1 MLEAMRRSAGR
12 MSGGAKSGGGQHAG
26 DPSAMSFTGRLAG
39 WSARHRWRVV
49 LAAIALLVISFL
61 LSSSIGVETSDV
73 FGTGESRQGHQLIE
87 DRFEQLPS
95 FDSVIIKNPGL
106 DVDDPAFQSTVEPL
120 VQVLRGLQGVEEV
133 ESYYD
138 AGAPH
143 LVSNDRNVVIARVEL
158 QKAEQDQ
165 LNGFGE
171 AVLDTVLQAE
181 NSAKDNGFELGV
193 FGGAT
198 LNVAQEEVVSE
209 DFQKI
214 LLITLVG
221 ALIILTLAFGSVVAA
236 LIPIGMAIVSIFTA
250 IGVATFSSQ
259 AKPLNFN
266 FFEMII
272 LMGLAVGIDYSLFI
286 INRFR
291 EERAA
296 GRGKIEA
303 IQVASDTTG
312 RAVFYAGIT
321 VFVSLAGMLL
331 TGDALFYG
339 LGLGAM
345 IVVVLAVIAS
355 LTLLPALISLLDHRL
370 SWLRIPGLGRPSTGG
385 GIWGTI
391 TDAVLAR
398 PMVYAGVTLLALIAL
413 SVPLLSLNIGDT
425 PFTKVF
431 DWDGA
436 KEDGGKIGLLA
447 HGVGLMDE
455 HFILGEVGG
464 LVAIVDPGE
473 GSTVDTPAIRAS
485 TADLIAAVQQDDQFG
500 EPIETIVNNEGD
512 LLGISVPVRDS
523 EDVSKANAAVLKLR
537 DLAPAAFAGAGVDV
551 FVAGGP
557 AGTYD
562 SENNTKDKAPLVFG
576 FVLILAFLL
585 LLVMFRSVVIP
596 VKAIVLNLL
605 SVGAAYGVLVLVF
618 QEGLGE
624 GLLNFQAAGTIEIF
638 MPLFLFAVL
647 FGLSMDYHM
656 LLLSRVKEAYDAGF
670 SNEASVSLGIKST
683 AALITSAAFVM
694 VLVFA
699 AFATSRIMF
708 FQQIGV
714 GLGVA
719 ILIDATII
727 RAILL
732 PASMKL
738 LGDWNWYMPKWL
750 QWLPRV
756 SAEGDRDVELSGA
769 SANGD

>member
-1 MLEAMRRSAGR
+1 MNIVAE
-12 MSGGAKSGGGQHAG
+12 
-26 DPSAMSFTGRLAG
+26 
-39 WSARHRWRVV
+39 
-49 LAAIALLVISFL
+49 
-61 LSSSIGVETSDV
+61 
-73 FGTGESRQGHQLIE
+73 
-87 DRFEQLPS
+87 
-95 FDSVIIKNPGL
+95 GL
-106 DVDDPAFQSTVEPL
+106 M
-120 VQVLRGLQGVEEV
+120 
-133 ESYYD
+133 
-138 AGAPH
+138 
-143 LVSNDRNVVIARVEL
+143 
-158 QKAEQDQ
+158 
-165 LNGFGE
+165 E
-171 AVLDTVLQAE
+171 AVLEAE
-181 NSAKDNGFELGV
+181 ASAAADGFELGV
-193 FGGAT
+193 FGGAS
-198 LNVAQEEVVSE
+198 LNVAQEEVVGE

-214 LLITLVG
+214 LLITLIG
-221 ALIILTLAFGSVVAA
+221 ALIILTLAFGTVVAA
-236 LIPIGMAIVSIFTA
+236 LIPLGMAIVSIFA
-250 IGVATFSSQ
+250 AVGVATIASQ
-259 AKPLNFN
+259 FKPLNFN

-296 GRGKIEA
+296 GRDKIEA

-370 SWLRIPGLGRPSTGG
+370 NWLRIPGLGRPSTGV
-385 GIWGTI
+385 

-398 PMVYAGVTLLALIAL
+398 PVVYAGVTLVALIAL

-425 PFTKVF
+425 PITKVF

-455 HFILGEVGG
+455 HFILGEIGG
-464 LVAIVDPGE
+464 LVVIVDPGE
-473 GSTVDTPAIRAS
+473 GVTVDTPAIRAS
-485 TADLIAAVQQDDQFG
+485 TANLIEAVQQDDQFG
-500 EPIETIVNNEGD
+500 QPIETIVNIQGD
-512 LLGISVPVRDS
+512 LLGISVPVADI
-523 EDVSKANAAVLKLR
+523 EDTSAANAAVEQLR
-537 DLAPAAFAGAGVDV
+537 ELAPVAFAGASVDV

-557 AGTYD
+557 AGTFD
-562 SENNTKDKAPLVFG
+562 SENNTKTKAPIVFG

-585 LLVMFRSVVIP
+585 LLVMFRSIVIP
-596 VKAIVLNLL
+596 IKAIVLNLL
-605 SVGAAYGVLVLVF
+605 SVGAAMGVMVLVF
-618 QEGLGE
+618 QEGVGE
-624 GLLNFQAAGTIEIF
+624 GLLNFEAAGTIEIF

-656 LLLSRVKEAYDAGF
+656 LVLSRIKETYDAGS
-670 SNEASVSLGIKST
+670 SNEESVSLGIKST
-683 AALITSAAFVM
+683 AALITSAALVM

-708 FQQIGV
+708 FQQIGI

-727 RAILL
+727 RSILL

-738 LGDWNWYMPKWL
+738 LGDKNWYLPKWL
-750 QWLPRV
+750 EWLPRI
-756 SAEGDRDVELSGA
+756 SGEGEREAAPAAAD
-769 SANGD
+769 N

>member
-1 MLEAMRRSAGR
+1 MVSTSANAR
-12 MSGGAKSGGGQHAG
+12 EL
-26 DPSAMSFTGRLAG
+26 SFTGRVAG
-39 WSARHRWRVV
+39 WSARHRWIVV
-49 LAAIALLVISFL
+49 LGTIALLVLSFL
-61 LSSSIGVETSDV
+61 LSGSIGVKTSDV
-73 FGTGESRQGHQLIE
+73 FGTGESARGHQLIE

-95 FDSVIIKNPGL
+95 FDSVIIKNPNL
-106 DVDDPAFQSTVEPL
+106 DVDEPAFRSTVDPL
-120 VQVLRGLQGVEEV
+120 AEEFRGLEGVEDV

-138 AGAPH
+138 SRAPH
-143 LVSNDRNVVIARVEL
+143 LVSGDRRVVIVRVEL
-158 QKAEQDQ
+158 EKAEVDE
-165 LNGFGE
+165 LNNAAERLMEVVLE
-171 AVLDTVLQAE
+171 AET
-181 NSAKDNGFELGV
+181 SAAANGFELGV
-193 FGGAT
+193 FGGAS
-198 LNVAQEEVVSE
+198 LNVASEEVVGK

-214 LLITLVG
+214 LLITLIG

-250 IGVATFSSQ
+250 VGVATFASQ

-296 GRGKIEA
+296 GRDKIEA

-345 IVVVLAVIAS
+345 IVVVMAVIAS

-370 SWLRIPGLGRPSTGG
+370 NWLRIPGLGRPSTGG
-385 GIWGTI
+385 GIWGAI

-398 PMVYAGVTLLALIAL
+398 PLIYAVVTLFALIAL
-413 SVPLLSLNIGDT
+413 SVPLLSLNIGET
-425 PFTKVF
+425 PITKVF

-436 KEDGGKIGLLA
+436 KKDGGKIGLLG

-473 GSTVDTPAIRAS
+473 GNTVDTPAIQAS
-485 TADLIAAVQQDDQFG
+485 TAKLISAVQQNDQFG
-500 EPIETIVNNEGD
+500 EPVETIVNIEGD
-512 LLGISVPVRDS
+512 LLGISVPVTDS
-523 EDVSKANAAVLKLR
+523 EDTSKAYAAVIKLR
-537 DLAPAAFAGAGVDV
+537 ELAPEAFAGAGVDV

-557 AGTYD
+557 AGTFD
-562 SENNTKDKAPLVFG
+562 SEANTKDKAPIVFG
-576 FVLILAFLL
+576 FVLILAFVL
-585 LLVMFRSVVIP
+585 LLVMFRSIAIP
-596 VKAIVLNLL
+596 IKAIILNLL

-618 QEGLGE
+618 QEGVGE
-624 GLLNFQAAGTIEIF
+624 GLLSFESAGTIEIF

-656 LLLSRVKEAYDAGF
+656 LLLSRVKEAYDAGS
-670 SNEASVSLGIKST
+670 SNEESVSLGIKAT
-683 AALITSAAFVM
+683 AALITSAALVM

-708 FQQIGV
+708 FQQIGI

-738 LGDWNWYMPKWL
+738 LGDLNWYLPKWL
-750 QWLPRV
+750 EWLPRI
-756 SAEGDRDVELSGA
+756 SAEGERNVEVSGG
-769 SANGD
+769 SAGGD

>member
-1 MLEAMRRSAGR
+1 M
-12 MSGGAKSGGGQHAG
+12 
-26 DPSAMSFTGRLAG
+26 
-39 WSARHRWRVV
+39 
-49 LAAIALLVISFL
+49 
-61 LSSSIGVETSDV
+61 
-73 FGTGESRQGHQLIE
+73 
-87 DRFEQLPS
+87 
-95 FDSVIIKNPGL
+95 
-106 DVDDPAFQSTVEPL
+106 
-120 VQVLRGLQGVEEV
+120 
-133 ESYYD
+133 
-138 AGAPH
+138 
-143 LVSNDRNVVIARVEL
+143 
-158 QKAEQDQ
+158 
-165 LNGFGE
+165 
-171 AVLDTVLQAE
+171 
-181 NSAKDNGFELGV
+181 
-193 FGGAT
+193 
-198 LNVAQEEVVSE
+198 
-209 DFQKI
+209 
-214 LLITLVG
+214 
-221 ALIILTLAFGSVVAA
+221 TLAFGTVVAA
-236 LIPIGMAIVSIFTA
+236 LIPLGMAIVSIFA
-250 IGVATFSSQ
+250 AVGVATIASQ
-259 AKPLNFN
+259 FKPLNFN

-296 GRGKIEA
+296 GRDKIEA

-370 SWLRIPGLGRPSTGG
+370 NWLRIPGLGRPSTGV
-385 GIWGTI
+385 

-398 PMVYAGVTLLALIAL
+398 PVVYAGVTLVALIAL

-425 PFTKVF
+425 PITKVF

-455 HFILGEVGG
+455 HFILGEIGG
-464 LVAIVDPGE
+464 LVVIVDPGE
-473 GSTVDTPAIRAS
+473 GVTVDTPAIRAS
-485 TADLIAAVQQDDQFG
+485 TANLIEAVQQDDQFG
-500 EPIETIVNNEGD
+500 QPIETIVNIQGD
-512 LLGISVPVRDS
+512 LLGISVPVADI
-523 EDVSKANAAVLKLR
+523 EDTSAANAAVEQLR
-537 DLAPAAFAGAGVDV
+537 ELAPVAFAGASVDV

-557 AGTYD
+557 AGTFD
-562 SENNTKDKAPLVFG
+562 SENNTKTKAPIVFG

-585 LLVMFRSVVIP
+585 LLVMFRSIVIP
-596 VKAIVLNLL
+596 IKAIVLNLL
-605 SVGAAYGVLVLVF
+605 SVGAAMGVMVLVF
-618 QEGLGE
+618 QEGVGE
-624 GLLNFQAAGTIEIF
+624 GLLNFEAAGTIEIF

-656 LLLSRVKEAYDAGF
+656 LVLSRIKETYDAGS
-670 SNEASVSLGIKST
+670 SNEESVSLGIKST
-683 AALITSAAFVM
+683 AALITSAALVM

-708 FQQIGV
+708 FQQIGI

-727 RAILL
+727 RSILL

-738 LGDWNWYMPKWL
+738 LGDKNWYLPKWL
-750 QWLPRV
+750 EWLPRI
-756 SAEGDRDVELSGA
+756 SGEGEREAAPAAAD
-769 SANGD
+769 N

>member
-1 MLEAMRRSAGR
+1 MFEAMRRYANR
-12 MSGGAKSGGGQHAG
+12 TSGGVKAG
-26 DPSAMSFTGRLAG
+26 DDQRAGDASGVSFTGRVAG
-39 WSARHRWRVV
+39 WSARHRWIVV
-49 LAAIALLVISFL
+49 LGAIALLVISFL
-61 LSSSIGVETSDV
+61 LSGSVGVETSDV
-73 FGTGESRQGHQLIE
+73 FGTGESRKGHQLIE

-106 DVDDPAFQSTVEPL
+106 DVDDPAFRSTVDPL
-120 VQVLRGLQGVEEV
+120 VEELRGLEGVENV

-138 AGAPH
+138 AGGPH
-143 LVSNDRNVVIARVEL
+143 LVSDDRRVVIVRVEL
-158 QKAEQDQ
+158 EKAKQDE
-165 LNGFGE
+165 LTAVAEGLLD
-171 AVLDTVLQAE
+171 AVLEAE
-181 NSAKDNGFELGV
+181 TSAAANGFELGV
-193 FGGAT
+193 FGGAS
-198 LNVAQEEVVSE
+198 LNVAQNEVAGE

-214 LLITLVG
+214 LFISLIG
-221 ALIILTLAFGSVVAA
+221 ALIILTLAFGTVVAA
-236 LIPIGMAIVSIFTA
+236 LIPLGMAIVSIFA
-250 IGVATFSSQ
+250 AVGVAVFASQ
-259 AKPLNFN
+259 VEPLNFN

-272 LMGLAVGIDYSLFI
+272 LLGLAVGIDYSLFI

-296 GRGKIEA
+296 GRDKIEA

-345 IVVVLAVIAS
+345 IVVVLTVVAS

-370 SWLRIPGLGRPSTGG
+370 NWLRIPGLGRPSTGG
-385 GIWGTI
+385 GIWGRI

-398 PMVYAGVTLLALIAL
+398 PLIYAVVTLVALIAL
-413 SVPLLSLNIGDT
+413 SVPLLSLDIAST
-425 PFTKVF
+425 PITKVF

-436 KEDGGKIGLLA
+436 RKDGGKIGLLA

-464 LVAIVDPGE
+464 LVVIVDAGE
-473 GSTVDTPAIRAS
+473 GNAVDTPAIQAS
-485 TADLIAAVQQDDQFG
+485 TANLIAVVQQDDRFG
-500 EPIETIVNNEGD
+500 KPIETIVNIEGD
-512 LLGISVPVRDS
+512 LLGISVPVTDS
-523 EDVSKANAAVLKLR
+523 EDTIKANAAVLKLR
-537 DLAPAAFAGAGVDV
+537 ELAPAAFAGAGVDA

-557 AGTYD
+557 AGTFD
-562 SENNTKDKAPLVFG
+562 AEANTKDKAPIVFG
-576 FVLILAFLL
+576 FVLILAFVL
-585 LLVMFRSVVIP
+585 LLVMFRSIAIP
-596 VKAIVLNLL
+596 IKAIILNLL
-605 SVGAAYGVLVLVF
+605 SVGAAMGVLVLVF
-618 QEGLGE
+618 QEGVGE
-624 GLLNFQAAGTIEIF
+624 GLLNFESAGTIEIF

-656 LLLSRVKEAYDAGF
+656 LLLSRVKEAYDAGS
-670 SNEASVSLGIKST
+670 SNEESVSRGVKST
-683 AALITSAAFVM
+683 AALITSAAIVM
-694 VLVFA
+694 VLVFG
-699 AFATSRIMF
+699 AFATSRLMF

-738 LGDWNWYMPKWL
+738 LGDWNWYLPKWL
-750 QWLPRV
+750 EWLPRV
-756 SAEGDRDVELSGA
+756 SSEGEREVEALA
-769 SANGD
+769 PGD

>member
-1 MLEAMRRSAGR
+1 MLEGMRRYANR
-12 MSGGAKSGGGQHAG
+12 TSGGGHQLANDSSG
-26 DPSAMSFTGRLAG
+26 VSFTGRIAG
-39 WSARHRWRVV
+39 WSARHRWIVV
-49 LAAIALLVISFL
+49 LGALALVVLSFL
-61 LSSSIGVETSDV
+61 LSSAIGVETSDV
-73 FGTGESRQGHQLIE
+73 FGTGESRKGHQLIE

-106 DVDDPAFQSTVEPL
+106 DVDDTAFRSTVDPL
-120 VQVLRGLQGVEEV
+120 VEKFRGLEGVEDV

-138 AGAPH
+138 SRAPH
-143 LVSNDRNVVIARVEL
+143 LVSDDRNVVIVRVEL
-158 QKAEQDQ
+158 EKAKQDD
-165 LNGFGE
+165 LNKVAEGLMD
-171 AVLDTVLQAE
+171 AVLEAE
-181 NSAKDNGFELGV
+181 TSAAANGFELGI
-193 FGGAT
+193 FGGAS
-198 LNVAQEEVVSE
+198 LNVAQEEVVGE

-221 ALIILTLAFGSVVAA
+221 ALIILTLAFGAVVAA
-236 LIPIGMAIVSIFTA
+236 FIPIIMALVSIFTA
-250 IGVATFSSQ
+250 VGVATFASQ

-296 GRGKIEA
+296 GRDKIDA
-303 IQVASDTTG
+303 IRVSSDTTG

-345 IVVVLAVIAS
+345 IVVVLAVVAS

-385 GIWGTI
+385 GIWGAV

-398 PMVYAGVTLLALIAL
+398 PVVYAGVTLVALIAL
-413 SVPLLSLNIGDT
+413 SVPLFSLNIGDT
-425 PFTKVF
+425 PITKVF

-464 LVAIVDPGE
+464 LVAIVDPGKS
-473 GSTVDTPAIRAS
+473 GTVDTPAIQAS
-485 TADLIAAVQQDDQFG
+485 TANLIAAVQQDDQFG
-500 EPIETIVNNEGD
+500 EPVETIVNIEGD
-512 LLGISVPVRDS
+512 LLGISVPVTHS
-523 EDVSKANAAVLKLR
+523 EDTSKANATVEKLR
-537 DLAPAAFAGAGVDV
+537 QLAPAAFAGAGVDV

-557 AGTYD
+557 AGTFD
-562 SENNTKDKAPLVFG
+562 SEKNTKDKAPIVFG

-585 LLVMFRSVVIP
+585 LLVMFRSIIIP
-596 VKAIVLNLL
+596 IKAIVLNLL

-624 GLLNFQAAGTIEIF
+624 GLLNFEAAGTIEIF

-656 LLLSRVKEAYDAGF
+656 LLLSRVKEAYDAGS
-670 SNEASVSLGIKST
+670 SNEESVSLGIKAT
-683 AALITSAAFVM
+683 AALITSAALVM

-738 LGDWNWYMPKWL
+738 LGDWNWYLPKWL
-750 QWLPRV
+750 EWLPRV
-756 SAEGDRDVELSGA
+756 SAEGKREVEVTRA
-769 SANGD
+769 SADVD

>member
-1 MLEAMRRSAGR
+1 MSEETESEQNKPPIRS
-12 MSGGAKSGGGQHAG
+12 G
-26 DPSAMSFTGRLAG
+26 DASKVSFTGRMAG
-39 WSARHRWRVV
+39 WSARHRWIVV
-49 LAAIALLVISFL
+49 LGAVGLLVISFL
-61 LSSSIGVETSDV
+61 LSGSIGVKTSDV
-73 FGTGESRQGHQLIE
+73 FGTGESRKGHQLIE

-95 FDSVIIKNPGL
+95 FESVIVKNSNL
-106 DVDDPAFQSTVEPL
+106 DVDDPDFRSTVDPL
-120 VQVLRGLQGVEEV
+120 VGDLKGLDGVVDV

-138 AGAPH
+138 FRAPH
-143 LVSNDRNVVIARVEL
+143 LVSEDRRVVIVRVEL
-158 QKAEQDQ
+158 EKAEQDE
-165 LNGFGE
+165 LNNFGE
-171 AVLDTVLQAE
+171 GILELVLEAE
-181 NSAKDNGFELGV
+181 TSAAADGFDLGV

-198 LNVAQEEVVSE
+198 LNVAQEEVVGE

-214 LLITLVG
+214 LLITLIG
-221 ALIILTLAFGSVVAA
+221 ALIILTLAFGAVVAA
-236 LIPIGMAIVSIFTA
+236 LIPIGMAVVSIFTA
-250 IGVATFSSQ
+250 VGVATFASQ

-272 LMGLAVGIDYSLFI
+272 LMSLAVGIDYSLFI

-296 GRGKIEA
+296 GRDKIEA
-303 IQVASDTTG
+303 IKVASDTTG

-321 VFVSLAGMLL
+321 VFMSLAGMLL

-345 IVVVLAVIAS
+345 IVVVLTVVAS

-370 SWLRIPGLGRPSTGG
+370 NWLRIPGLGRPSTAGG
-385 GIWGTI
+385 VWGKI

-398 PMVYAGVTLLALIAL
+398 PVIYAGVTLVALIAL
-413 SVPLLSLNIGDT
+413 SVPLLSLDIGDT
-425 PFTKVF
+425 PITKVF

-436 KEDGGKIGLLA
+436 EEDGGKIGLLA
-447 HGVGLMDE
+447 SGVNFMDE

-464 LVAIVDPGE
+464 LAVIIDPGE
-473 GSTVDTPAIRAS
+473 GGKVDTPEIQAS
-485 TADLIAAVQQDDQFG
+485 TANLIAAVQQDDQYG
-500 EPIETIVNNEGD
+500 EPVETIVNIEGD
-512 LLGISVPVRDS
+512 LLGISVPVTDI
-523 EDVSKANAAVLKLR
+523 EDTSNANAAVRKLR
-537 DLAPAAFAGAGVDV
+537 ELAPAAFAGAGVDV

-557 AGTYD
+557 AGTFD
-562 SENNTKDKAPLVFG
+562 SEKNTKDKAPIVFG

-585 LLVMFRSVVIP
+585 LLLMFRSIVIP
-596 VKAIVLNLL
+596 IKAIVLNLL
-605 SVGAAYGVLVLVF
+605 SVGAAMGVMILVF
-618 QEGLGE
+618 QEGVGE
-624 GLLNFQAAGTIEIF
+624 GLLNFESAGTIEIF

-656 LLLSRVKEAYDAGF
+656 LVLSRVKEAYDAGN
-670 SNEASVSLGIKST
+670 SNDESVSMGIKST
-683 AALITSAAFVM
+683 AALITSAALVM

-708 FQQIGV
+708 FQQIGG

-738 LGDWNWYMPKWL
+738 LGNGNWYLPKWL
-750 QWLPRV
+750 EWLPRI
-756 SAEGDRDVELSGA
+756 SAERERGRAGW
-769 SANGD
+769 

>member
-1 MLEAMRRSAGR
+1 MLEGMSRYANRV
-12 MSGGAKSGGGQHAG
+12 SGGDQAGGGRRGG
-26 DPSAMSFTGRLAG
+26 DASAVSFTGRVAG

-49 LAAIALLVISFL
+49 IGAIALLVISFL
-61 LSSSIGVETSDV
+61 LSSSIGVKTSDV
-73 FGTGESRQGHQLIE
+73 FGTGESRKGHQLIE

-95 FDSVIIKNPGL
+95 FDSVIIKNPNL
-106 DVDDPAFQSTVEPL
+106 DVEDPAFRSTVDPL
-120 VQVLRGLQGVEEV
+120 VEKLRGLDGVLDV
-133 ESYYD
+133 ESYYES
-138 AGAPH
+138 GAPH
-143 LVSNDRNVVIARVEL
+143 LVSEDRRVVIARVEL
-158 QKAEQDQ
+158 EKAEEEELLDVAEG
-165 LNGFGE
+165 LLDIVLE
-171 AVLDTVLQAE
+171 AE
-181 NSAKDNGFELGV
+181 KSAATNGFELGV
-193 FGGAT
+193 FGGAS
-198 LNVAQEEVVSE
+198 LNVAQEEVAGE

-214 LLITLVG
+214 LLITLIG
-221 ALIILTLAFGSVVAA
+221 ALIILTLAFGTVVAA

-250 IGVATFSSQ
+250 VGVATFVSQ
-259 AKPLNFN
+259 GKPLNFN

-286 INRFR
+286 ITRFR

-296 GRGKIEA
+296 GRDKIEA

-345 IVVVLAVIAS
+345 IVVVLAVVAS

-370 SWLRIPGLGRPSTGG
+370 NWLRIPGLGRPSTGG
-385 GIWGTI
+385 GVWGRI
-391 TDAVLAR
+391 TDVVLAS
-398 PMVYAGVTLLALIAL
+398 PVIYAGVTLVALIAL
-413 SVPLLSLNIGDT
+413 SVPLLSLDIGDT
-425 PFTKVF
+425 PITKVF

-447 HGVGLMDE
+447 HGVGFMDE

-464 LVAIVDPGE
+464 LVVIVDPGE
-473 GSTVDTPAIRAS
+473 GSTVDTPAIQESA
-485 TADLIAAVQQDDQFG
+485 ANLINAVQQDDRFG
-500 EPIETIVNNEGD
+500 EPVETIVNIEGD
-512 LLGISVPVRDS
+512 LLGISVPVTDS
-523 EDVSKANAAVLKLR
+523 EDTSKANAAVEKLR
-537 DLAPAAFAGAGVDV
+537 ELAPGAFAGAGADV

-557 AGTYD
+557 AGTFD
-562 SENNTKDKAPLVFG
+562 SEKNTKAKAPIVFG

-585 LLVMFRSVVIP
+585 LLVMFRSIVIP
-596 VKAIVLNLL
+596 IKALILNLL
-605 SVGAAYGVLVLVF
+605 SVGAAMGVLVLVF
-618 QEGLGE
+618 QEGVGE

-656 LLLSRVKEAYDAGF
+656 LVLSRVKEAYDAGS
-670 SNEASVSLGIKST
+670 SNEASVSFGIKST
-683 AALITSAAFVM
+683 AALITSAALVM

-738 LGDWNWYMPKWL
+738 LGDLNWYMPKWL
-750 QWLPRV
+750 EWLPKFGI
-756 SAEGDRDVELSGA
+756 EGDPEA
-769 SANGD
+769 EPAGDD